1 MLSCLR
7 RDWKERYSC
16 ESQEADSENHL
27 LLTIAYMTSLPQPAN
42 YDATSKLKEMDSV
55 PLFMKSLPD
64 DPDQPNDA
72 VEALQALVHEGTP
85 DGGFITQSDIYI

>member
-1 MLSCLR
+1 MAS
-7 RDWKERYSC
+7 
-16 ESQEADSENHL
+16 L
-27 LLTIAYMTSLPQPAN
+27 LQPAN
-42 YDATSKLKEMDSV
+42 YDVTSKLKEMDSV

-85 DGGFITQSDIYI
+85 NGGFITQRDIYF

>member
-1 MLSCLR
+1 
-7 RDWKERYSC
+7 
-16 ESQEADSENHL
+16 
-27 LLTIAYMTSLPQPAN
+27 MTSLPQPAN

-72 VEALQALVHEGTP
+72 LEALQALVHEGTP
-85 DGGFITQSDIYI
+85 DGGFIT